1 MFFRLYFVRVI
12 YQISDIERRR
22 RMQAITEQDWQIL
35 PDYAQREV
43 YDFFLFI
50 RERYVKTQL
59 SQDELE
65 TRVFSNHSANT
76 VAEWLDEKED
86 ELWT

>member
-1 MFFRLYFVRVI
+1 
-12 YQISDIERRR
+12 
-22 RMQAITEQDWQIL
+22 MQAITEQDWQIL
-35 PDYAQREV
+35 PEYAQREV

-50 RERYVKTQL
+50 RDRYVNTQL

-65 TRVFSNHSANT
+65 TRAFSNHSANT
-76 VAEWLDEKED
+76 IEEWLDEKED